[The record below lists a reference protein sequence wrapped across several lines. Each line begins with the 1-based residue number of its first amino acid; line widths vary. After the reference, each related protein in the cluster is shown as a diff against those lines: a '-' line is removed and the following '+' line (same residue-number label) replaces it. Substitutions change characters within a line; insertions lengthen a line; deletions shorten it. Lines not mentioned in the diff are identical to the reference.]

1 MHYRGDEMDEYGLVF
16 CGGGG
21 RGAYQIGVWQALERL
36 GLRRHITA
44 VSGCSVG
51 ALNAALF
58 SSVSVS
64 RAADIWRSIRRED
77 IADPSDAIE
86 RVLGTVI
93 GFALSDDKKIT
104 AEKTGA
110 LVKSG
115 LFSRDGMISIIH
127 SNGIDRAVCSAR
139 FPVFACCHNST
150 LGKAEYFD
158 MRAFSPDKITKILV
172 ASSAI
177 PAAFP
182 IENIDGYSYRDGG
195 LSDNIPV
202 KPLYDTGY
210 RRFIISYL
218 DGIHIDKKRFPD
230 AEFIELF
237 PSDAIYLGEKNR
249 SMLSNGTLDFD
260 GRNAATRIE
269 LGEQET
275 TAFFMLM
282 SSSNKMILP

>member
-1 MHYRGDEMDEYGLVF
+1 MYEYGLIL

-58 SSVSVS
+58 STMSVCC
-64 RAADIWRSIRRED
+64 AADIWRGIKRED
-77 IADPSDAIE
+77 IADPADAVE
-86 RVLGTVI
+86 KVLGTVI

-104 AEKTGA
+104 A
-110 LVKSG
+110 VKAGNLARSG
-115 LFSRDGMISIIH
+115 LFSRDGLISLIKR
-127 SNGIDRAVCSAR
+127 NGIDRAVRSVR
-139 FPVFACCHNST
+139 FPVFACCHNAT
-150 LGKAEYFD
+150 LGRPEYFD
-158 MRAFSPDKITKILV
+158 MRAFPPETVTRILA
-172 ASSAI
+172 ASSAL
-177 PAAFP
+177 PGAFP
-182 IENIDGYSYRDGG
+182 IETIGGYSYRDGG
-195 LSDNIPV
+195 ISDNIPV
-202 KPLYDTGY
+202 KPLYDIGY

-218 DGIHIDKKRFPD
+218 DGVHIDKSRFPD

-282 SSSNKMILP
+282 GSSNRMLLP